1 MVARE
6 RLVLPRAPIVDDHKN
21 WRRRHDAESSSDSW
35 WSPGSSVGL
44 LMPQAALKGGC
55 VPGEDGPARAGADED
70 HSWRCSVDA
79 CRRDA
84 GSAPPFAMESGS
96 ASVGCRRA
104 SLKRA
109 ARWRSVAVQA
119 VDAAYQRLRRSRT
132 FATRRAGSRRRK
144 GSSSA
149 RQKWCFSGDETARR
163 GLRPGPGLRSGDW
176 IWGLRENVTWAGRF
190 RRWVFEPEHFG
201 GRPCDWPGCA
211 ASAYPSVSLAH
222 SFSRHVVVSD
232 EGSEGESDRA
242 GRAPRFL

>member
-1 MVARE
+1 
-6 RLVLPRAPIVDDHKN
+6 
-21 WRRRHDAESSSDSW
+21 
-35 WSPGSSVGL
+35 
-44 LMPQAALKGGC
+44 MPQAALKGGC

-149 RQKWCFSGDETARR
+149 RQKWCFSTLATLFGSATSAAECMELASDGSAAAFHRGATGADRALADVGLWARASA
-163 GLRPGPGLRSGDW
+163 LRSSH
-176 IWGLRENVTWAGRF
+176 ETTAS
-190 RRWVFEPEHFG
+190 RR
-201 GRPCDWPGCA
+201 D
-211 ASAYPSVSLAH
+211 SALGA
-222 SFSRHVVVSD
+222 
-232 EGSEGESDRA
+232 
-242 GRAPRFL
+242 